1 MVEKKEVLNFIR
13 KKCQEEGVETKP
25 RIVEMAR
32 DLNAKEDDIIEI
44 VKDMESDGLIEYV
57 SSAPSESHICP
68 VDLDRIFKDTLYED
82 R

>member
-13 KKCQEEGVETKP
+13 KKCKEEGVETKP

-68 VDLDRIFKDTLYED
+68 VDLDRIFKDTLYEK
-82 R
+82 